1 MDGVFPWL
9 TYDNL
14 IIFGLT
20 VCGIVFVPNLII
32 AIYDF
37 GIKGNLKTREL
48 MVGLAVFVPLSVIGL
63 PFAARKEDEADP
75 IYGMFLMGL
84 LFCLGIV
91 IIAIGMVGMELG

>member
-37 GIKGNLKTREL
+37 GIKEKQGT
-48 MVGLAVFVPLSVIGL
+48 GSDL
-63 PFAARKEDEADP
+63 PFSCRCLSSTRKEDWHVPDGTSVLP
-75 IYGMFLMGL
+75 WH
-84 LFCLGIV
+84 V